1 MMKAHFMTSPGLAML
16 FALVFSM
23 CWADNLAAGGQG
35 AQPARQMIDVSRL
48 GPQVGEQVPDFN
60 LADQTGRIRNLQS
73 IMGPRGA
80 MVVFHRSAD
89 W

>member
-1 MMKAHFMTSPGLAML
+1 MNARVMISAGSATLL
-16 FALVFSM
+16 ALVLTMS
-23 CWADNLAAGGQG
+23 WADNLAAGGQG
-35 AQPARQMIDVSRL
+35 AQPARQTIDVSRL
-48 GPQVGEQVPDFN
+48 GPQVGEQVPDFD
-60 LADQTGRIRNLQS
+60 LADQTGRTRNLQS

>member
-1 MMKAHFMTSPGLAML
+1 MTTSSVTLRGTTLLLAFVL
-16 FALVFSM
+16 CLCLSGR
-23 CWADNLAAGGQG
+23 LAEAGQG
-35 AQPARQMIDVSRL
+35 AEPVRETIDVSAL

-60 LADQTGRIRNLQS
+60 LADQAGRMRDLQS

-80 MVVFHRSAD
+80 MVVFFRSAD

>member
-1 MMKAHFMTSPGLAML
+1 MKASFMTSPGLAIPL
-16 FALVFSM
+16 ALVLTMS
-23 CWADNLAAGGQG
+23 WVDNVAAGGQD
-35 AQPARQMIDVSRL
+35 AQPARETVDVSKL
-48 GPQVGEQVPDFN
+48 GPQVGEQVPDFS
-60 LADQTGRIRNLQS
+60 LTDQTGRTRDLQS